1 MKLALIPRHLA
12 LIGGLTAILAGCAKE
27 PDPVPVAPVKVQVVD
42 HDYCA
47 IMRRINGAS
56 GVFPWAVDDTTLSI
70 TRMRRANAAF
80 NNRCASRSNPTP
92 TS

>member
-12 LIGGLTAILAGCAKE
+12 LIGLTAILAGCASE
-27 PDPVPVAPVKVQVVD
+27 PQPAPVAPVKVQIVD

-47 IMRRINGAS
+47 IMRRVNGPA
-56 GVFPWAVDDTTLSI
+56 GVFPWAINDTPVSI
-70 TRMRRANAAF
+70 TKMRRANAAF
-80 NNRCASRSNPTP
+80 TKRCASKGTPTP